1 MDAVAR
7 QMAARASR
15 EANAEE
21 EQEVAVQPAKDE
33 TEKEKRL
40 TEKENPGVRQKA
52 ITKAKASKKF
62 QQMIGKRAH
71 LYDAGLTDSDDP
83 AEYFRNTANLPN
95 IGQFENCQ
103 ICEIRF
109 TVTAYS
115 RTGPDGG
122 LLCVKCTKELDDED
136 ERPKRKR
143 QYTARFNRRQIE
155 SGRLDGVSQRG
166 ARDLV
171 SQCVSTLVNHAHQ
184 AEDFGNLPMRLVDKL
199 SQLLSKKRLLDS
211 RTLNLF
217 LKPDTEAITVYDG
230 AKLSSDDYT
239 RIFQLVPTVKHLRLK
254 NAIQFK
260 GKVTEFLTNSTV
272 ELESFSIHGA
282 NLIDD
287 DHWTS
292 FLIKKGSH
300 LRTLKVYYTDVSFG
314 NDVMRSIKDLCPD
327 LVRLKISHNQQ
338 VTDDGLRHITGLHK
352 LQHLSLEI
360 YKETSTEPYVEII
373 NTLGK
378 NLKTLSLRGI
388 SYVGDSLLEAI
399 HNNCTKLSKLRLT
412 RNETFTDAGFVNLFT
427 NWTNPALRYVDLGEC
442 RHLDTLVALENPDKI
457 GLCSDGFEA
466 LMAHSGR
473 HLQLLN
479 ILSCRH
485 ITKQCFETVFGKDKE
500 YPELDTLD
508 VSFCWGID
516 DFVVGSIFRSCQNLK
531 RLKVFGCFGVKDV
544 KVPKGRV
551 LLGNPNAKGMQIEG
565 EDD

>member
-1 MDAVAR
+1 MDAIGR
-7 QMAARASR
+7 RNAAQASW
-15 EANAEE
+15 EANGEE
-21 EQEVAVQPAKDE
+21 EQESVEQPAEDE
-33 TEKEKRL
+33 TKKEKPL
-40 TEKENPGVRQKA
+40 TKAQKEKQKA
-52 ITKAKASKKF
+52 REKAIAKAKASKKF
-62 QQMIGKRAH
+62 QQMRKRG
-71 LYDAGLTDSDDP
+71 LDDAGLTDSDEAADNF
-83 AEYFRNTANLPN
+83 YDTANLPN

-136 ERPKRKR
+136 EGPKKKR

-155 SGRLDGVSQRG
+155 SGRLDGISQRG

-171 SQCVSTLVNHAHQ
+171 SQCVSTLVNNAHQ
-184 AEDFGNLPMRLVDKL
+184 AEDFGDLPIQLVDKL

-217 LKPDTEAITVYDG
+217 LKPSTEAITVYDG

-260 GKVTEFLTNSTV
+260 GKVMEYLTNSTV

-338 VTDDGLRHITGLHK
+338 VTDEGLRHITGLHK

-378 NLKTLSLRGI
+378 NLKTLALRGI
-388 SYVGDSLLEAI
+388 PYVGDSLLEAI

-479 ILSCRH
+479 ALSCRH
-485 ITKQCFETVFGKDKE
+485 ITKQCFEMVFGKDKE
-500 YPELDTLD
+500 HPELDTLD

-516 DFVVGSIFRSCQNLK
+516 DFVVGSIFRSCPNLK

-544 KVPKGRV
+544 QVPKGRV